1 MTREENLEI
10 RDSIYSAIGLLEA
23 NMPNYVIKVNL
34 AELRNSLNILKRDR
48 EATGYKEPDNG

>member
-1 MTREENLEI
+1 MKK
-10 RDSIYSAIGLLEA
+10 RDL
-23 NMPNYVIKVNL
+23 K